1 MRNKNAKVSDP
12 NSFVSDPG
20 SSEHI
25 VYSARINE
33 NNVIEVIP
41 SGKKD
46 WQAYIESFRES
57 TDMAYIL
64 KQLSLG
70 DASVLNQTA
79 AQYGDFTLMPH
90 NMLEAMQ
97 MQLDAE
103 RHFDA
108 LPLDIKAKFNNNYR
122 EWCAA
127 AGTDDWLAK
136 MNIKVDVPDDINKE
150 GVSDTVTE

>member
-1 MRNKNAKVSDP
+1 MRNKHAKVSDP
-12 NSFVSDPG
+12 NSFCSNPG
-20 SSEHI
+20 SRERI
-25 VYSARINE
+25 IYSARINE
-33 NNVIEVIP
+33 NNVIEVTP
-41 SGKKD
+41 SGKED

-79 AQYGDFTLMPH
+79 AQYGDFTQMPH

-103 RHFDA
+103 RHFNA
-108 LPLDIKAKFNNNYR
+108 LPLDVKSKFNNNYR
-122 EWCAA
+122 EWCSE
-127 AGTDDWLAK
+127 AGTDSWLEK
-136 MNIKVDVPDDINKE
+136 MNINVDVPEENIKE